1 MLMRGERCEL
11 QQLVQ
16 VQELGV
22 GGMYAVHPKI
32 HHEHLG
38 GLSSISSTRKQ
49 SVSLPSPHISH

>member
-22 GGMYAVHPKI
+22 GGDVC
-32 HHEHLG
+32 
-38 GLSSISSTRKQ
+38 STPQ
-49 SVSLPSPHISH
+49 NSP